1 MEGNAARH
9 FLPWVR
15 QGAASGITTPD
26 SLSSAQPANV
36 SLPVSVTVTNVTVPA
51 REVRLYGPA
60 DVVGI
65 DPKQVVRVQ
74 PRHQTTNFETN
85 FFPLIEFD
93 RPDFPWLFT
102 PAKAGAGE
110 RLRPWI
116 CLVVVRKRAGV
127 TFGRMEL
134 SPLPV
139 LEFTIPVA
147 EELPDLDESWAWAHA
162 QVVGSLTDDIGMIK
176 DVIQTAPARTVSRLM
191 CPRRLDPDVAYV
203 ACVVPAFEVGRK
215 AALGFPVAE
224 QELERLE
231 PAWRLDQPTA
241 PFQLP
246 VFYSWEFTTGPEG
259 DFESLVRD
267 LKPRPLPVTVGT
279 RSLDLTDPG
288 FGLPSGGVIAM
299 KGILKPPE
307 PVTSQPQP
315 VPQSLQRKLAG
326 ILNEPVRALIQPE
339 TQDPLVAPPIYGA
352 TYALRDLVEVGAS
365 VPHWLNDLNLDPRD
379 RIAASFGT
387 RIVQEDQEHLMA
399 SAWKQVDEIE
409 KENEARRRRQLASTT
424 RDVTWVR
431 HVRSFDDDGLLQV
444 TGASLAKVAV
454 SIKEGE
460 TTVQRTVAW
469 QLSGSEAPG
478 FQSAALRRVARP
490 RGPINRRALTPVVVR
505 NQTFARPMVKLLQ
518 ALPPVSRVVLPS
530 PPRALVGR
538 MATIRSVSDAAG
550 TPQIDQARLVPA
562 NFSVPLSP
570 TSFDPTVRP
579 PFRPSIIRPSVI
591 RPSVGTEIERPPRLS
606 GLTIRE
612 TQGQG
617 FQALDDGGA
626 GEPRLKAE
634 FRQAAFAHLSKL
646 VRVGAIGKIVFRVP
660 DVGSLKGRLQPQPL
674 LSNLGL
680 RGLRETAIPDEEQVL
695 AHPQFQAPM
704 SERLM
709 ELAPEFLLP
718 GLEDLPPNSV
728 TLVQPNSRFIE
739 AFMIGL
745 NHEMGRELLWR
756 EYPTDRRG
764 SYFRFFWNRRGAAE
778 QDSMQPIHTW
788 NAPLGR
794 NPSACGNPEQVVLLV
809 RGELFRRYPNAVIY
823 AAKAAGTPD
832 HPTLTAA
839 ERYPLFRGSASPDVV
854 FFGFDLTVAEA
865 RGRDTEPGWFF
876 VIQQQPGEPDF
887 GLDMPKDVAPQP
899 SRVTDW
905 NQLTWR
911 HLVPSATELR
921 SLTHVTVGVKPDSPP
936 PALPDTSAN
945 PSGARWGANGAHMAR
960 ITLQKPVRI
969 AILTRQMLP

>member
-1 MEGNAARH
+1 MEGPAARH

-26 SLSSAQPANV
+26 SLGSAQRATV
-36 SLPVSVTVTNVTVPA
+36 SLSVSVTVTHVTVPA

-74 PRHQTTNFETN
+74 PCHQTTNFETN

-127 TFGRMEL
+127 TFGRTEN

-139 LEFTIPVA
+139 LEFTGPVA

-162 QVVGSLTDDIGMIK
+162 QVIGSSTDTITM
-176 DVIQTAPARTVSRLM
+176 IQTALTTAPACTVSRLM
-191 CPRRLDPDVAYV
+191 CPRRLDPDVAYM

-215 AALGFPVAE
+215 AALGFPVAD
-224 QELERLE
+224 QELEQLE

-267 LKPRPLPVTVGT
+267 LKPQPLSVTVGT
-279 RSLDLTDPG
+279 RALDLTDPG
-288 FGLPSGGVIAM
+288 FGLPSGGVVAM

-307 PVTSQPQP
+307 PATTQPQP

-352 TYALRDLVEVGAS
+352 TYALRELVEVGAS

-399 SAWKQVDEIE
+399 SAWKQVDDIE
-409 KENEARRRRQLASTT
+409 KANAIRRRKQLASTT

-431 HVRSFDDDGLLQV
+431 HVRAFDDDGLLQV

-460 TTVQRTVAW
+460 TNVQRTVAW

-478 FQSAALRRVARP
+478 FQSATLRRVARP
-490 RGPINRRALTPVVVR
+490 RGPINRRALTPVVVH

-518 ALPPVSRVVLPS
+518 ALPPVNRVVIPT
-530 PPRALVGR
+530 PPRVLVGR
-538 MATIRSVSDAAG
+538 MSTIRSVSDAAN

-562 NFSVPLSP
+562 NFSVPISP
-570 TSFDPTVRP
+570 SIFDPTVRP
-579 PFRPSIIRPSVI
+579 PFRPSVVI
-591 RPSVGTEIERPPRLS
+591 RPSIGPGIERPPRPS
-606 GLTIRE
+606 GLTSLTIRE

-617 FQALDDGGA
+617 FRALDDGGP
-626 GEPRLKAE
+626 GEPRLMTE

-674 LSNLGL
+674 SSSSGF
-680 RGLRETAIPDEEQVL
+680 RGLRDTAIPDEEQVL

-718 GLEDLPPNSV
+718 GLDALPPNSV

-764 SYFRFFWNRRGAAE
+764 TYFRFFWNRRGAVE
-778 QDSMQPIHTW
+778 QEFMQPIHMW
-788 NAPLGR
+788 NGPLGH
-794 NPSACGNPEQVVLLV
+794 NPSACGHPGQVVLLV

-823 AAKAAGTPD
+823 AAKAAGRPD
-832 HPTLTAA
+832 HPTLTAE
-839 ERYPLFRGSASPDVV
+839 ERYPLFRGAASPDVV
-854 FFGFDLTVAEA
+854 FFGFNLTVAEA
-865 RGRDTEPGWFF
+865 RGNDSDPGWLF

-887 GLDMPKDVAPQP
+887 GLDMPKDVDPQP

-911 HLVPSATELR
+911 HLVQSATELR
-921 SLTHVTVGVKPDSPP
+921 SLTHVTVGVNPASPSP
-936 PALPDTSAN
+936 GLPDTSAN
-945 PSGARWGANGAHMAR
+945 PPGARWGVNGAHMAR

-969 AILTRQMLP
+969 AILARKMLP